1 VAAHADLLQ
10 YTSAAESVL
19 NPHSPGSTM
28 PAYSRVDMIHA
39 AAVGQRKNL
48 MEFPNSRGELQ
59 LNKNQLLKLALRI
72 MPMHC
77 FLQPGLPETAV
88 EATAQGIFCTT
99 MTGIYFIFI
108 FIFMIYYL
116 VLTQRISQ
124 KGCMDDIS
132 YRHYSYLFYI
142 HIFFV
147 YAFIN
152 VNVFKL
158 LCFVIAPSVSLIFF
172 SCLRSH

>member
-1 VAAHADLLQ
+1 
-10 YTSAAESVL
+10 
-19 NPHSPGSTM
+19 
-28 PAYSRVDMIHA
+28 
-39 AAVGQRKNL
+39 

-88 EATAQGIFCTT
+88 AATATAQGIFCTT

-142 HIFFV
+142 RDAGMISHTAITVIYFIFHIFFI

-152 VNVFKL
+152 INVFKL
-158 LCFVIAPSVSLIFF
+158 LCFFIAPSVSLIFF

>member
-1 VAAHADLLQ
+1 
-10 YTSAAESVL
+10 
-19 NPHSPGSTM
+19 M

-39 AAVGQRKNL
+39 AAVEQQWKNL

-59 LNKNQLLKLALRI
+59 LNKNQFLELALRI

-77 FLQPGLPETAV
+77 VLQPGLAETAV
-88 EATAQGIFCTT
+88 AATAQGIFCTT
-99 MTGIYFIFI
+99 MIGIYFIFI

-116 VLTQRISQ
+116 VLTKRISQ

-132 YRHYSYLFYI
+132 YRHYSYLFFIHLFFIYAFINHYSYLFYI
-142 HIFFV
+142 HIFFI

-172 SCLRSH
+172 CSLRSH